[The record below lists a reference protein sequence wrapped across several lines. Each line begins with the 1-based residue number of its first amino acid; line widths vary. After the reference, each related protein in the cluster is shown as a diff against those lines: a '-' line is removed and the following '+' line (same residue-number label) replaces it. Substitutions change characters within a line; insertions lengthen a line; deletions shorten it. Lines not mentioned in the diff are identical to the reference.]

1 MKISCHESDDIL
13 HIELQTGAIARDVS
27 LNWNVNVGYTNEGV
41 GEITILDAQQAGLFP
56 WVLDGDM
63 DKLLEKETA

>member
-1 MKISCHESDDIL
+1 MKISHHESDDIL
-13 HIELQTGAIARDVS
+13 YIELQTGAIVRDVS
-27 LNWNVNVGYTNEGV
+27 PNLNVNVDYVNKGV
-41 GEITILDAQQAGLFP
+41 GEIAILDAQQARLFP